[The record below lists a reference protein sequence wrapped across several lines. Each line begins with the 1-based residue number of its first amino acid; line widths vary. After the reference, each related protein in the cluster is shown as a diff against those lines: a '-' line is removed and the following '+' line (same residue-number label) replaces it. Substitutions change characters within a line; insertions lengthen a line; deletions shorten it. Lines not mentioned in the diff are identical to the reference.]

1 LLAQFARPEAIAARA
16 DAGRSRVRE
25 STPARLL
32 MVAWLTSAKDHQT
45 AIRAVASLRQRG
57 HDIRLDL
64 AGGVNR
70 QARQDALQELAHTL
84 GVSDIVTFLG
94 VRADI
99 PELLGASDIL
109 IHSSHSEGFGLSV
122 IEAFAS
128 RTPVVATDIP
138 ACREALDGGRCG
150 ILVAPR
156 NPEAMADAV
165 ETLLTNQRMRAGYAG
180 LIDRATA
187 STLERS

>member
-1 LLAQFARPEAIAARA
+1 
-16 DAGRSRVRE
+16 
-25 STPARLL
+25 

-57 HDIRLDL
+57 HNIRLDL

-70 QARQDALQELAHTL
+70 QARQDALQDLAHTL

-94 VRADI
+94 VREDV
-99 PELLGASDIL
+99 PELLGASNIL

-138 ACREALDGGRCG
+138 ASGKRSTTD
-150 ILVAPR
+150 VAESSCHRAIRKAWPTQSRHCLPTSACAR
-156 NPEAMADAV
+156 N
-165 ETLLTNQRMRAGYAG
+165 
-180 LIDRATA
+180 
-187 STLERS
+187 